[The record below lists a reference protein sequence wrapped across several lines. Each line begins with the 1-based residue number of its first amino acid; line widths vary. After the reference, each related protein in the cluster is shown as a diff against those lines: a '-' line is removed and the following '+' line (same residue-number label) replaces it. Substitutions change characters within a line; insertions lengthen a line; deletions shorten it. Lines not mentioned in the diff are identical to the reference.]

1 MESQRNECDT
11 LSFQT
16 SFLKIAN
23 NCCLQ
28 SSFQGQEREKKK
40 TFFEKVR
47 AQDYKILPLW
57 KSPCLGLNLFL

>member
-40 TFFEKVR
+40 PFSKKQEH
-47 AQDYKILPLW
+47 KIIKYSLYGNPHV
-57 KSPCLGLNLFL
+57 